1 MFFNSYLMTNHKKR
15 DTVDSL
21 YQKIVGIS
29 RNKVFYTKF
38 KIPDTLD
45 GRYDL
50 LALFSII
57 LTFSLSKS
65 GKKGVELSQVLL
77 TEKALKAMPNWK
89 EFVLNFSLDVEEA
102 FKTWS
107 GQNELLSSSP
117 QKALTILR
125 QLGHDKTSMNQ
136 LVHLLNMSYNLS
148 LEFKEIY
155 RRLK

>member
-1 MFFNSYLMTNHKKR
+1 MLNSE
-15 DTVDSL
+15 L
-21 YQKIVGIS
+21 YE
-29 RNKVFYTKF
+29 
-38 KIPDTLD
+38 
-45 GRYDL
+45 
-50 LALFSII
+50 
-57 LTFSLSKS
+57 S
-65 GKKGVELSQVLL
+65 GKIRQSLDMLYIDRKNEFREMSEVLL

-89 EFVLNFSLDVEEA
+89 EFVLNFSLDVDDA

-107 GQNELLSSSP
+107 GQEALLVRSP

-136 LVHLLNMSYNLS
+136 LAHLLNISYNIS

>member
-1 MFFNSYLMTNHKKR
+1 MSISGMYMLKDYQEEKIAQALDMLYLDRKNEFR
-15 DTVDSL
+15 
-21 YQKIVGIS
+21 
-29 RNKVFYTKF
+29 
-38 KIPDTLD
+38 
-45 GRYDL
+45 
-50 LALFSII
+50 
-57 LTFSLSKS
+57 
-65 GKKGVELSQVLL
+65 ELSEVLL
-77 TEKALKAMPNWK
+77 TEKALKSMPNWK

-107 GQNELLSSSP
+107 GESPLSVSSP

-155 RRLK
+155 KRLK